1 MDLIAAIILIVLS
14 AVVFLF
20 VGIIIANTINSKR
33 ASSQYAQDSYQTP
46 PNDQGTVQNGI
57 EHLFIPKKPSS
68 TSLMCGGVVFAIIA
82 IVLFVLSIKEVGNMY
97 IANTQDTVFSAASA
111 VASVVCFVGVKVV
124 NTVGNAM
131 RR

>member
-1 MDLIAAIILIVLS
+1 
-14 AVVFLF
+14 
-20 VGIIIANTINSKR
+20 
-33 ASSQYAQDSYQTP
+33 
-46 PNDQGTVQNGI
+46 
-57 EHLFIPKKPSS
+57 
-68 TSLMCGGVVFAIIA
+68 
-82 IVLFVLSIKEVGNMY
+82 MY

>member
-57 EHLFIPKKPSS
+57 EHLFIPKSLPARVSCVVALCSRSS
-68 TSLMCGGVVFAIIA
+68 L
-82 IVLFVLSIKEVGNMY
+82 
-97 IANTQDTVFSAASA
+97 
-111 VASVVCFVGVKVV
+111 
-124 NTVGNAM
+124 
-131 RR
+131 

>member
-82 IVLFVLSIKEVGNMY
+82 IVLFVLSIKKSETCILQTLRTRFFLQLQPWQALY
-97 IANTQDTVFSAASA
+97 AL
-111 VASVVCFVGVKVV
+111 SV
-124 NTVGNAM
+124 
-131 RR
+131 